1 MRARDILSY
10 LSYLDKLVGE
20 YNNTYHRSICE
31 KPIYT
36 DCSALTEEIEING
49 KSHQF
54 KVGARVRITRHKYFL
69 AKIAP

>member
-10 LSYLDKLVGE
+10 LSYLDKLVG
-20 YNNTYHRSICE
+20 E